1 MMKVI
6 NTISEIASYLSTFK
20 SNGKKIGFVP
30 TMGALHFG
38 HLSLIKTSK
47 ENNDITVVSI
57 FVNPT
62 QFNDKQDFIKYTR
75 EPEEDLNKLI
85 ETDCDLVFM
94 PSEKE
99 MYPDTFNT
107 KFELGYFES
116 IMEGKFRPGHFQG
129 VALIVDKLFSIIKP
143 DNAYFGQKDFQQL
156 AIIKQLVKITNS
168 AVNII
173 SCPIVRESNGLAMSS
188 RNKRLSAQEFEEAA
202 IIYSTLKQLKDF
214 IKDNKLNEFKIW
226 ATKQINSNNLLKTEY
241 IEIVDSES
249 LKIVTDLQNHKSITC
264 CIAVFC
270 GEVRL
275 IDNIQINL

>member
-6 NTISEIASYLSTFK
+6 NTISEITSYLSTFK

-38 HLSLIKTSK
+38 HLSIVKTSK

-62 QFNDKQDFIKYTR
+62 QFNDKQDFIKYAR

-99 MYPDTFNT
+99 MYPENVNT
-107 KFELGYFES
+107 KFELGYIES
-116 IMEGKFRPGHFQG
+116 IMEGEYRPGHFQG

-168 AVNII
+168 TVNII
-173 SCPIVRESNGLAMSS
+173 SCPIVRETNGLAMSS
-188 RNKRLSAQEFEEAA
+188 RNKRLSTKEFEEAA
-202 IIYSTLKQLKDF
+202 IIYSTLKQIGGF
-214 IKDNKLNEFKIW
+214 INDNKLNEFKIW
-226 ATKQINSNNLLKTEY
+226 AAKQINSNNLFKIEY

-249 LKIVTDLQNHKSITC
+249 LKIVTSLKNHKSITC